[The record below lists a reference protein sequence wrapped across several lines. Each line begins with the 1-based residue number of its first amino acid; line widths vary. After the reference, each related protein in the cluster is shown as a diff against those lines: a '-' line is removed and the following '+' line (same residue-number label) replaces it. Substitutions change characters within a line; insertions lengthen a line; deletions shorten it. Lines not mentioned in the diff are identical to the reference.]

1 MLREENYG
9 VTFLLTLMGEGCYGK
24 INMQAILPELKKWT
38 SEDQIVATATV
49 IKTWGSSPRKVGAK
63 MGVNEKG
70 EMIGSVSGGCVE
82 GAVVQAALETIKSG
96 QPQYLHFGVTD
107 ETAWEVGLACGG
119 MIDVFVQLLDKEL
132 FSAQLQA
139 IEKGEG
145 FATLT
150 QIKGSEKLVG
160 TQALYVER
168 EEVEW
173 TGSEPISAQTLEQA
187 QTAFK
192 MGTTKVILEETRPKD
207 ELAYFVDVHLPPP
220 TLIIVGGVHISIAL
234 VRLAKTLGYRTIVV
248 DPRRAFGSE
257 ARFEEADELIH
268 TWPDE
273 ALDAIGINRSTAIA
287 ILTHDPK
294 LDDPGLLVALSSKAF
309 YVGALG
315 STQTQRKRRK
325 RLLEA
330 GLTETQYG
338 RLYGPI
344 GLNLGARSPEEI
356 ALAIMG
362 QIVQVRNEK

>member
-1 MLREENYG
+1 
-9 VTFLLTLMGEGCYGK
+9 
-24 INMQAILPELKKWT
+24 MQDIFPELKKWT
-38 SEDQIVATATV
+38 GDDQIVATATV
-49 IKTWGSSPRKVGAK
+49 IKTWGSPPREVGAK

-82 GAVVQAALETIKSG
+82 GAVVEAALETIKSG
-96 QPQYLHFGVTD
+96 QPQYLHFGVAD

-119 MIDVFVQLLDKEL
+119 MIDIFVQLLDKEI
-132 FSAQLQA
+132 FSAQRHA

-150 QIKGSEKLVG
+150 QIKGSEQLVG
-160 TQALYVER
+160 MQALCMER
-168 EEVEW
+168 EDVEW
-173 TGSEPISAQTLEQA
+173 NGSEPISTQTLEQA
-187 QTAFK
+187 RMAFK
-192 MGTTKVILEETRPKD
+192 MGTTTVILDESRPEA

-234 VRLAKTLGYRTIVV
+234 VRFARALGYRTIVV
-248 DPRRAFGSE
+248 DPRRAFGSQK
-257 ARFEEADELIH
+257 RFEEADQLIH

-273 ALDAIGINRSTAIA
+273 ALDAIGINPSTAIA

-294 LDDPGLLVALSSKAF
+294 LDDPGLMVALSSKAF

-315 STQTQRKRRK
+315 SKQTQSKRRK
-325 RLLEA
+325 RLLDA
-330 GLTETQYG
+330 GLTETQYD
-338 RLYGPI
+338 RLHGPI
-344 GLNLGARSPEEI
+344 GLDLGGRSPEEI